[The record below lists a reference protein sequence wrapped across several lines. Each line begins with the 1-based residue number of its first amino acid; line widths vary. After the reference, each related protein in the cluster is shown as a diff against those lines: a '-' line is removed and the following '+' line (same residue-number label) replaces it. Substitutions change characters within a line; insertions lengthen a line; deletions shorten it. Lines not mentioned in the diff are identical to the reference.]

1 MESHTVAGV
10 PSRNLRSRE
19 LQRLVRTEWEQQ
31 RYFPLQLATELSRQF
46 ATHGLQ
52 FFKVN
57 KTFTHVSVARPQ
69 FLDLETTPVSE
80 NIKRIIAH
88 INAHPKCSRR
98 QLIETLAPSPP
109 QPAVIEIKPETEAPG
124 SACRLQAAG
133 AEGPPEGGTPNV
145 PAATAEPTPEQNAII
160 ADLHWLVHQGHVIEF
175 ADGRLETAKKPAPR
189 PPKPEKK
196 PAEEKPVAEGEAALS
211 TTEPVSPGGSCRCDR
226 RAEIQAPAETPAPA
240 AESVAER
247 APATLPPMKRPRRR
261 LSRRRDDCTGA
272 VELYETCSV
281 FHAQIE
287 ARLNVAPSYKFLAS
301 FNSTALLTLPMPFSK
316 LGLAPAVLEGVRA
329 AGYITPTPIQLR
341 AIPLVLAGR
350 DVIGSAQTGTGKTAA
365 FALPILSKLGQHAP
379 GPRALILE
387 PTRELAAQ
395 VETAFHDYAR
405 FTNLKTTVVF
415 GGVGYGRQN
424 DELRA
429 GTDIVVATPGRLL
442 DHLERGTVRLD
453 KVQFLVLDEAD
464 RMLDMG
470 FLPDVRRIVERCP
483 RQRHTS
489 LFSATIPPQIETL
502 IQWAMKNPETIEIG
516 ARRTPA
522 ETVKH
527 VIYPV
532 ADSQKS
538 DLLLELLKRVNYNS
552 VLVFCRTKHGA
563 DRIAGLLKRN
573 NHAVAVLHSN
583 RTQRERE
590 QALKGFRDG
599 RFEVLVATDI
609 AARGLDIADV
619 SHVINYD
626 VPQHPEDYIHRIGRT
641 GRAEHSGDAFTI
653 MTAEDASHVFAI
665 ERFISQK
672 IPRVKLE
679 NFDYKYTMLFEE
691 GKARPAQRR
700 FPRQS
705 PRRARPRRLPLRHGQ
720 TEKVTTGTELALRC

>member
-1 MESHTVAGV
+1 MAFTNLNLSPAILDGV
-10 PSRNLRSRE
+10 
-19 LQRLVRTEWEQQ
+19 
-31 RYFPLQLATELSRQF
+31 
-46 ATHGLQ
+46 H
-52 FFKVN
+52 
-57 KTFTHVSVARPQ
+57 
-69 FLDLETTPVSE
+69 
-80 NIKRIIAH
+80 
-88 INAHPKCSRR
+88 
-98 QLIETLAPSPP
+98 
-109 QPAVIEIKPETEAPG
+109 
-124 SACRLQAAG
+124 
-133 AEGPPEGGTPNV
+133 
-145 PAATAEPTPEQNAII
+145 
-160 ADLHWLVHQGHVIEF
+160 
-175 ADGRLETAKKPAPR
+175 
-189 PPKPEKK
+189 
-196 PAEEKPVAEGEAALS
+196 
-211 TTEPVSPGGSCRCDR
+211 
-226 RAEIQAPAETPAPA
+226 
-240 AESVAER
+240 
-247 APATLPPMKRPRRR
+247 
-261 LSRRRDDCTGA
+261 
-272 VELYETCSV
+272 
-281 FHAQIE
+281 
-287 ARLNVAPSYKFLAS
+287 
-301 FNSTALLTLPMPFSK
+301 
-316 LGLAPAVLEGVRA
+316 A
-329 AGYITPTPIQLR
+329 AGYTEPTPIQLR

-365 FALPILSKLGQHAP
+365 FALPILSKLGLHAP
-379 GPRALILE
+379 GPRALVLE

-395 VETAFHDYAR
+395 VETAIHNYAR
-405 FTNLKTTVVF
+405 FTNLKTTVVY
-415 GGVGYGRQN
+415 GGVGYGRQT

-429 GTDIVVATPGRLL
+429 GADIVVATPGRLL

-483 RQRHTS
+483 RQRHS
-489 LFSATIPPQIETL
+489 ALFSATIPPQIETL

-538 DLLLELLKRVNYNS
+538 DLLLQLLHRVNFNS
-552 VLVFCRTKHGA
+552 VLIFCRTKHGA
-563 DRIAGLLKRN
+563 DRIAGLLKRA

-590 QALKGFRDG
+590 QALRGFRDG

-641 GRAEHSGDAFTI
+641 GRAEASGDAFTI
-653 MTAEDASHVFAI
+653 MTAEEASHVFAI

-691 GKARPAQRR
+691 GKPGQPKGFPGKARGARVHGGYHFSPGRR
-700 FPRQS
+700 R
-705 PRRARPRRLPLRHGQ
+705 
-720 TEKVTTGTELALRC
+720 